1 MAVLQCIIFR
11 AKDVRLFPMEL
22 MMAQEGSQLKKD
34 LGFPG
39 GSEGNEYACNAGD
52 RVSIPRSGRSLE
64 EGNGCW

>member
-1 MAVLQCIIFR
+1 
-11 AKDVRLFPMEL
+11 MEL